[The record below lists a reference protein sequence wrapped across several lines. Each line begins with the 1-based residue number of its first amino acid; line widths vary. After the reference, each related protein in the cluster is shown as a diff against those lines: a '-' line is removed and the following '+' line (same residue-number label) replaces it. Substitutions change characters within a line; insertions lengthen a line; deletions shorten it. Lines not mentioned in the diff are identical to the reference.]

1 MGGGEQLLF
10 TVFSQ
15 GRELR
20 LPEKGFVAITYVE
33 TNTSLALRES
43 AEMGTQPPFAGQFR
57 QLWDQ

>member
-15 GRELR
+15 GRELP
-20 LPEKGFVAITYVE
+20 LQEKGFVAITYVE

-43 AEMGTQPPFAGQFR
+43 AEMGTQPSFAGQFR